1 MKRVLTILGILVFGL
16 TSKTVLACSC
26 IGESTVE
33 GAYKSSDIVVSGQ
46 VISTTDEY
54 LPDSARIKEMVALGI
69 PADKLD
75 KRLNGFYLKKV
86 LIKVETVFKGQTTSD
101 TLTIYTGVGGG
112 DCGYKFKA
120 GQKYVI
126 YGDTKSYFADFS
138 KNQDFP
144 NGQNVYWTNICTRTQ
159 EHNRTEIKELEKI
172 KKYEKTNHKFNYVF
186 IFNSGVCTNI

>member
-172 KKYEKTNHKFNYVF
+172 KK
-186 IFNSGVCTNI
+186 

>member
-46 VISTTDEY
+46 VISMADEY

-144 NGQNVYWTNICTRTQ
+144 NGQNVYWTNLCTRTQ

-172 KKYEKTNHKFNYVF
+172 KK
-186 IFNSGVCTNI
+186 

>member
-1 MKRVLTILGILVFGL
+1 MRRVLTILGILIFGL

-54 LPDSARIKEMVALGI
+54 LPDSASIKEMVALGI

-101 TLTIYTGVGGG
+101 TLTIYTGLGGG

-120 GQKYVI
+120 GEKYVI
-126 YGDTKSYFADFS
+126 YGNTKSYFADFS

-172 KKYEKTNHKFNYVF
+172 KK
-186 IFNSGVCTNI
+186 

>member
-54 LPDSARIKEMVALGI
+54 LPDSARIKEMIALGI

-86 LIKVETVFKGQTTSD
+86 LIKVETIFKGQITND
-101 TLTIYTGVGGG
+101 TFTIYTGVGGG
-112 DCGYKFKA
+112 DCGYRFKA
-120 GQKYVI
+120 GQKYII
-126 YGDTKSYFADFS
+126 YGDTKSYLADFS
-138 KNQDFP
+138 QNQDFP

-159 EHNRTEIKELEKI
+159 EHNRNEIKELERI
-172 KKYEKTNHKFNYVF
+172 KK
-186 IFNSGVCTNI
+186 